1 VNASITAVKD
11 LEGRPL
17 KDGEFSFTLTGE
29 NHAPMPK
36 DAKNNTL
43 TVKNDG
49 ASVNFGSIN
58 YDQAGTYT
66 YTIKE
71 EKGSLDGVHYDS
83 STKTVQV
90 VVTDNGDGTLSAKVK
105 GAGSDAVF
113 TNTYT
118 PKSITTSLSADKA
131 LTGRALKDG
140 EFNFTISAAA
150 GTPMPKKTTAA
161 NKADGTIDF
170 GAVTY
175 NQAGTYT
182 YTVKEDAGNVKGVTY
197 DSSEKIIVVEVTDD
211 GNGQL
216 QAKVTGSGQ
225 NAEFKNKYD
234 AAGSAVIKGQKTVN
248 GKQDGKL
255 NGFTFTL
262 TPVTAQGVGIGLPM
276 KTVTAADGSF
286 AFDALN
292 YDLKDVGIHYYL
304 LNETNLPKGYQKD
317 FQPKL
322 IKVTVTDNGDG
333 TLKTKAEGMP
343 ANGYTLDNTYT
354 TTHVTP
360 IVPHTG
366 VGVKTGDTINTIAWL
381 ILACAAGITLVTV
394 NRKRD
399 VEK

>member
-1 VNASITAVKD
+1 
-11 LEGRPL
+11 
-17 KDGEFSFTLTGE
+17 
-29 NHAPMPK
+29 MP
-36 DAKNNTL
+36 
-43 TVKNDG
+43 
-49 ASVNFGSIN
+49 
-58 YDQAGTYT
+58 
-66 YTIKE
+66 E
-71 EKGSLDGVHYDS
+71 
-83 STKTVQV
+83 
-90 VVTDNGDGTLSAKVK
+90 
-105 GAGSDAVF
+105 
-113 TNTYT
+113 
-118 PKSITTSLSADKA
+118 
-131 LTGRALKDG
+131 
-140 EFNFTISAAA
+140 
-150 GTPMPKKTTAA
+150 KTTAA

-175 NQAGTYT
+175 NQVGTYT
-182 YTVKEDAGNVKGVTY
+182 YTVREDAGDVKGVTY

-216 QAKVTGSGQ
+216 QAKVTGSGES
-225 NAEFKNKYD
+225 AKFKNTYD
-234 AAGSAVIKGQKTVN
+234 AAGAIVIKGQKTVN
-248 GKQDGKL
+248 GKQNGKL
-255 NGFTFTL
+255 SGFIFTL
-262 TPVTAQGVGIGLPM
+262 TPVTAQGVGTGLPM

-304 LNETNLPKGYQKD
+304 LDETNLPEGYQKD

-333 TLKTKAEGMP
+333 TLKAKAEGMP

-366 VGVKTGDTINTIAWL
+366 VGVKTGDTVNAIAWL

-399 VEK
+399 IEK